1 MPRAAYREFNA
12 YAEVIVS
19 FMWGLEQLGHTVTYA
34 INQAD
39 AEARNIVFG
48 GQMTPVAAQGDLRA
62 DTIFY
67 NLEQMRGTT
76 SANTRKE
83 VVAYAQRFT
92 VWEYSPFNLP
102 AWSTFTMRR
111 PPILVPVG
119 YAPVLSRIAR
129 PETQD
134 IDVLFYGAVNEGR
147 LAAFQ
152 ALARRELRTA
162 FLTHIYGRTRDEMI
176 ARSNLIANVRGSR
189 AAIFEVVRVSYLMA
203 NRKAVLAPIE
213 PETEI
218 EADIRSGV
226 IACDP
231 PDFAAKAQA
240 LAADDAARAEAEDRG
255 LSVILKRDIRQILQQ
270 ALEAS

>member
-1 MPRAAYREFNA
+1 
-12 YAEVIVS
+12 
-19 FMWGLEQLGHTVTYA
+19 
-34 INQAD
+34 
-39 AEARNIVFG
+39 
-48 GQMTPVAAQGDLRA
+48 
-62 DTIFY
+62 
-67 NLEQMRGTT
+67 
-76 SANTRKE
+76 
-83 VVAYAQRFT
+83 
-92 VWEYSPFNLP
+92 
-102 AWSTFTMRR
+102 MRR